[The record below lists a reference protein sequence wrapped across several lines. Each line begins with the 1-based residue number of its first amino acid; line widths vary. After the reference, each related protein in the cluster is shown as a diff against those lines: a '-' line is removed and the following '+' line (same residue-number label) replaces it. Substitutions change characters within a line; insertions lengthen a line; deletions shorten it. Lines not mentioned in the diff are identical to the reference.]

1 MIRMENWMVIGISL
15 QETQNVGNVGTGQLI
30 PTKHPEQPCSC
41 SSFPTLCAVPLEGI
55 GDSWRDLFLLFFP
68 PLSFISLSLSL
79 SVPLL
84 FWGEGACM
92 HACA

>member
-15 QETQNVGNVGTGQLI
+15 QETQNVGHVGTGQLI
-30 PTKHPEQPCSC
+30 PTKQPEQPCSC
-41 SSFPTLCAVPLEGI
+41 SSVPTPCAVPLEGV
-55 GDSWRDLFLLFFP
+55 GDSWLDLFLLFFL

-79 SVPLL
+79 SASLL

-92 HACA
+92 HAYA